1 MFHLSHH
8 RLVRFCWLGLVVV
21 GVCLCFFAF
30 LLTTDQPARSSY
42 QPMTII
48 AYLHDCHCRYDERS
62 SVQKKKLFDYQHE
75 ATTLLPNSD
84 FLSLPDHVAQYGPV
98 RAQTL
103 GLYIPDSIRAWLL
116 SRAPR
121 IYDRKDLDL
130 PGNCQLA
137 LPSILKRYF
146 CGILLQRLRPSLLPL
161 LAQYMPALSQDR

>member
-1 MFHLSHH
+1 
-8 RLVRFCWLGLVVV
+8 
-21 GVCLCFFAF
+21 
-30 LLTTDQPARSSY
+30 
-42 QPMTII
+42 MTS
-48 AYLHDCHCRYDERS
+48 AA
-62 SVQKKKLFDYQHE
+62 VFKKKLFDYQHE

-161 LAQYMPALSQDR
+161 LAQYMPALSQDRWKVSLLLRSLWARAKAQPKDPKGMTPLWLKILLFSPR